1 VDQARSA
8 RGGQRRSASWT
19 LPGKETPPTAPDTRA
34 PAGNRGRGVPYSLC
48 GGFVFISFEME
59 FLEPSVI
66 VRQWLQ
72 PDLATSVIDSVRI
85 GQRPELP
92 AAAGHQELGAIQL
105 LATLGQQHP
114 VSQVGVMAGVG
125 LAGPNG
131 AVQQLQAEALEGRV
145 AVGVLDQQPGRLG
158 AVIADQ
164 AAAGPAARLH
174 DGLHAGGVGG
184 IHGPDLFGRG
194 RLLLGHVLSRAW
206 MAVQTLAG
214 VLVGGGHGE
223 QLIAQTWVHGAHG
236 ATLSL
241 SGIFAGCVQAAR
253 ALGVQVIADMS
264 VTVVVR

>member
-1 VDQARSA
+1 
-8 RGGQRRSASWT
+8 
-19 LPGKETPPTAPDTRA
+19 
-34 PAGNRGRGVPYSLC
+34 
-48 GGFVFISFEME
+48 ME
-59 FLEPSVI
+59 LLEPSVI

-105 LATLGQQHP
+105 LATLGQQNP
-114 VSQVGVMAGVG
+114 VSQIGVMADVR

-158 AVIADQ
+158 AVIVDQ
-164 AAAGPAARLH
+164 AAAGPAAGLH

-194 RLLLGHVLSRAW
+194 ELLLDMPWLGRGWQSRRWRASW
-206 MAVQTLAG
+206 SAAAMASNSSRRRGSMTPMLRPILNQAHSRDAFM
-214 VLVGGGHGE
+214 LVEGGRP
-223 QLIAQTWVHGAHG
+223 AHG
-236 ATLSL
+236 CPSD
-241 SGIFAGCVQAAR
+241 VAR
-253 ALGVQVIADMS
+253 EWHAEEGLASCKLAL
-264 VTVVVR
+264 